1 MGDPLPNS
9 IKNLV
14 GLSFVLGIKVTDYN
28 WKEGSQL
35 YTIEQL
41 YNLDRNPHTIDQLDR
56 ITMVRIIVMA
66 SDNSWCLILSTHF
79 YCIPGYTS

>member
-14 GLSFVLGIKVTDYN
+14 GLKFIFGIKVTDYN

-35 YTIEQL
+35 YTIERL
-41 YNLDRNPHTIDQLDR
+41 YNIDHNPHTIDQLDR
-56 ITMVRIIVMA
+56 MTMVR
-66 SDNSWCLILSTHF
+66 
-79 YCIPGYTS
+79 